1 MTKRD
6 SVFPSRDA
14 IVAFIRA
21 NPGEVGTR
29 DIAREFGLKNADRA
43 ELKRI
48 LRDLAD
54 SGTIARRGKKVAE
67 PAALP
72 ATLIA
77 DITGR
82 DSDGEL
88 IATPAEWNEVEDS
101 EPPKIRIHVPRGR
114 QPGAAAGVGDRAL
127 LRIEPAGEDDG
138 ATIYRG
144 RVLKVTDQARGRV
157 LGVFRALPTGGGR
170 LVPVDKKQAGR
181 ELNIAAADMNGATDG
196 DLVSVDLVRTR
207 AFGLGSGRVKERLGS
222 VSSEKAISLIAIH
235 AHEIPLAF
243 SPGALREAEEA
254 EPATLKGRE
263 DWRDIPLVTIDPPDA
278 KDHDDAV
285 HAEAD
290 SDPAN
295 KGGFIVRV
303 AIADVAFYVRPGS
316 ALDRDALLRGNSV
329 YFPDRVVPMLPERIS
344 NDLCSLVPNAP
355 RGALAVRMVIGA
367 DGRKRSHSFHRVLM
381 RSAAKLNYAQAQ
393 AAIDGRPDDITG
405 PLLNPILKPL
415 YAAYATAKKARDERD
430 PLDLDIP
437 ERKILLKPDG
447 TVDRVVVPERL
458 DAHKLIEEFMIL
470 ANVAAAEML
479 EKKSLPLIYR
489 VHDEP
494 TQEKVHALQEFLKT
508 IDVPFAKGGALRP
521 SLFNRVL
528 TLVAGQDYQPLV
540 NEVVLRSQ
548 AQAEYSAENYGHF
561 GLNLRRYAHFTSPI
575 RRYADLVVHRALI
588 RGLGLGE
595 GALPDSETL
604 ETLSEVAAQIS
615 VSERRAM
622 KAERETAD
630 RLIAH
635 HLVDRIGASFQG
647 RISGVT
653 RAGLFV
659 KLQDTGADGLI
670 PIRTLGTEYF
680 NYDEARHALVG
691 SRSGAMHRLG
701 DIVDVRL
708 VEAAPIAGALR
719 FELLS
724 EGQTATRDHRGKGSE
739 GLKSRGFKPGGFKS
753 KGSGSEAPGRTKA
766 KPGRAKDRKAAK
778 QGPGKQNPGKAAAAK
793 SGTAKGY
800 GKSSVKGSTKSKKGK

>member
-1 MTKRD
+1 MTTRD

-21 NPGEVGTR
+21 HPGTVGTK

-54 SGTIARRGKKVAE
+54 SGTIAKRGKKLAE

-82 DSDGEL
+82 DRDGEL
-88 IATPAEWNEVEDS
+88 IATPAEWDEVENS
-101 EPPKIRIHVPRGR
+101 EPPKIRVHVPRSR
-114 QPGAAAGVGDRAL
+114 QPGTAAGIGDRAL
-127 LRIEPAGEDDG
+127 LRIEPAGEDHG
-138 ATIYRG
+138 AAVYRG
-144 RVLKVTDQARGRV
+144 RVLKIIDHARGRV

-181 ELNIAAADMNGATDG
+181 ELNIAAADSNGAADG

-207 AFGLGSGRVKERLGS
+207 AFGLASGRVKERLGS
-222 VSSEKAISLIAIH
+222 VNSEKAISLIAIH

-243 SPGALREAEEA
+243 SPAALREADEA
-254 EPATLKGRE
+254 KPATLKGRE
-263 DWRDIPLVTIDPPDA
+263 DWRDVPLVTIDPPDA

-285 HAEAD
+285 HATAD
-290 SDPAN
+290 PDPAN
-295 KGGFIVRV
+295 KGGFIVHV
-303 AIADVAFYVRPGS
+303 AIADVAFYVRSGS
-316 ALDRDALLRGNSV
+316 ALDRDALTRGNSV

-344 NDLCSLVPNAP
+344 NDLCSLVPNEP

-367 DGRKRSHSFHRVLM
+367 DGHKHSHSFHRILM

-393 AAIDGRPDDITG
+393 AAIDGRPDDTTG
-405 PLLNPILKPL
+405 PLLEPILKPL
-415 YAAYATAKKARDERD
+415 YAAYAVANRAREVRD

-447 TVDRVVVPERL
+447 TVDRVVVPLRL

-479 EKKSLPLIYR
+479 EKKALPLIYR

-494 TQEKVHALQEFLKT
+494 TLEKVHALQEFLKT
-508 IDVPFAKGGALRP
+508 IDVPFVKSGTLRP
-521 SLFNRVL
+521 AMFNRVL
-528 TLVAGQDYQPLV
+528 SQVKGQDYEPLV

-548 AQAEYSAENYGHF
+548 AQAEYAAENYGHF

-588 RGLGLGE
+588 RALGLGE
-595 GALPDSETL
+595 GALPDSETP

-615 VSERRAM
+615 VTERRAM

-659 KLQDTGADGLI
+659 KLSDTGADGLI

-701 DIVDVRL
+701 DVVDVRL

-724 EGQTATRDHRGKGSE
+724 EGQAGPRHRRGKGLKPE
-739 GLKSRGFKPGGFKS
+739 GFRSKDVKPEGSRARDSKP
-753 KGSGSEAPGRTKA
+753 KGASRPKA
-766 KPGRAKDRKAAK
+766 KAGRAKDGKAAK
-778 QGPGKQNPGKAAAAK
+778 PGSSKGPP
-793 SGTAKGY
+793 
-800 GKSSVKGSTKSKKGK
+800 KSKKGKSWKR

>member
-1 MTKRD
+1 MKKKPD
-6 SVFPSRDA
+6 NGFPARDA
-14 IVAFIRA
+14 IVAFIRS
-21 NPGEVGTR
+21 NPGKVGTR
-29 DIAREFGLKNADRA
+29 EIAREFGLKNADRV
-43 ELKRI
+43 ELKRM

-54 SGTIARRGKKVAE
+54 EGAIAKRGRKIQE

-72 ATLIA
+72 PTVIA

-82 DSDGEL
+82 DTDGEL
-88 IATPAEWNEVEDS
+88 LAAPAEWDVEES
-101 EPPKIRIHVPRGR
+101 GPAPKIRIHVPRR
-114 QPGAAAGVGDRAL
+114 TQPGTAAGVGDRAL
-127 LRIEPAGEDDG
+127 MRIEKLDEGEG
-138 ATIYRG
+138 ALYRG
-144 RVLKVTDQARGRV
+144 RIIKVIDHARTRV
-157 LGVFRALPTGGGR
+157 LGIFRPAPGGGGR

-181 ELNIAAADMNGATDG
+181 ELNIAPSDTGGAEDG
-196 DLVSVDLVRTR
+196 DLVSVDLVRSR
-207 AFGLGSGRVKERLGS
+207 GYGPASGKVKERLGS
-222 VSSEKAISLIAIH
+222 LSTEKAISLIAIH
-235 AHEIPLAF
+235 AHEIPQAF
-243 SPGALREAEEA
+243 SPAAVREAEA
-254 EPATLKGRE
+254 AQPANLKGRE
-263 DWRDIPLVTIDPPDA
+263 DWRDLPLVTIDPPDA

-285 HAEAD
+285 HAAPD
-290 SDPAN
+290 DDPN
-295 KGGFIVRV
+295 NRGGFVVHV

-316 ALDRDALLRGNSV
+316 ALDRDALTRGNSV

-344 NDLCSLVPNAP
+344 NDLCSLVPGEP

-393 AAIDGRPDDITG
+393 AAIDGRPDDTTG
-405 PLLNPILKPL
+405 PLLEPILKPL
-415 YAAYATAKKARDERD
+415 YAAYALVKLARDERD
-430 PLDLDIP
+430 PLDLDLP
-437 ERKILLKPDG
+437 ERKILLKPNG

-479 EKKSLPLIYR
+479 EKKALPLIYR

-494 TQEKVHALQEFLKT
+494 SQEKVHNLQEFLKT
-508 IDVPFAKGGALRP
+508 LDLPFTKAGALRP
-521 SLFNRVL
+521 ALFNRVL
-528 TLVAGQDYQPLV
+528 GQVKGEDYEPLV

-548 AQAEYSAENYGHF
+548 AQAEYSSENYGHF

-588 RGLGLGE
+588 RALGLGE
-595 GALPDSETL
+595 GALPDTETL

-615 VSERRAM
+615 VTERRAM

-635 HLVDRIGASFQG
+635 FLADRIGATFQG

-659 KLQDTGADGLI
+659 KLSDTGADGLI

-680 NYDEARHALVG
+680 NYDETRHALVG

-701 DIVDVRL
+701 DVVDVRL
-708 VEAAPIAGALR
+708 VEAAPVAGALR

-724 EGQTATRDHRGKGSE
+724 EGKVIPRGRKRDG
-739 GLKSRGFKPGGFKS
+739 S
-753 KGSGSEAPGRTKA
+753 KGPSSSRPGRS
-766 KPGRAKDRKAAK
+766 PHEKDRKAHK
-778 QGPGKQNPGKAAAAK
+778 GKPGKPKPGKP
-793 SGTAKGY
+793 KGP
-800 GKSSVKGSTKSKKGK
+800 KSKKGKSWKP

>member
-1 MTKRD
+1 VKRKPD
-6 SVFPSRDA
+6 NGFPARDA

-21 NPGEVGTR
+21 NPGKIGTR
-29 DIAREFGLKNADRA
+29 EIAREFGLKNADRV

-48 LRDLAD
+48 LRELAD
-54 SGTIARRGKKVAE
+54 EGTIAKRGRKVLE

-72 ATLIA
+72 PTVMA

-82 DSDGEL
+82 DTDGEL
-88 IATPAEWNEVEDS
+88 LATPTEWDEE
-101 EPPKIRIHVPRGR
+101 EFGAAPKIRIHVPRR
-114 QPGAAAGVGDRAL
+114 PQPGTAAGVGDRAL
-127 LRIEPAGEDDG
+127 LRVEKTDETEGTP
-138 ATIYRG
+138 YRG
-144 RVLKVTDQARGRV
+144 RVIKVIDHARTRL
-157 LGVFRALPTGGGR
+157 LGIFRKLPNGGGR

-181 ELNIAAADMNGATDG
+181 ELNIASTDTGGAEDG

-207 AFGLGSGRVKERLGS
+207 GYGLASGKVKERLGS
-222 VSSEKAISLIAIH
+222 LATEKAVSLIAIH
-235 AHEIPLAF
+235 AHEIPQAF
-243 SPGALREAEEA
+243 TPAALREAEDA
-254 EPATLKGRE
+254 KPAILKGRE
-263 DWRDIPLVTIDPPDA
+263 DWRELPLVTIDPPDA

-285 HAEAD
+285 HAAPD
-290 SDPAN
+290 DDPNN
-295 KGGFIVRV
+295 KGGYIVHV

-316 ALDRDALLRGNSV
+316 ALDRDALTRGNSV

-344 NDLCSLVPNAP
+344 NDLCSLVPGEP
-355 RGALAVRMVIGA
+355 RGALAVRMVIGH

-393 AAIDGRPDDITG
+393 AAIDGRPDDTTG
-405 PLLNPILKPL
+405 PLLEPILKPL
-415 YAAYATAKKARDERD
+415 YAAYALVKLARDERD
-430 PLDLDIP
+430 PLDLDLP

-447 TVDRVVVPERL
+447 TVDRVIVPERL

-479 EKKSLPLIYR
+479 EKKALPLIYR

-494 TQEKVHALQEFLKT
+494 SQEKVHNLQEFLKT
-508 IDVPFAKGGALRP
+508 LDLPFTKAGALRP
-521 SLFNRVL
+521 ALFNRVL
-528 TLVAGQDYQPLV
+528 GQVRGHDAELLV

-548 AQAEYSAENYGHF
+548 AQAEYAAENYGHF

-575 RRYADLVVHRALI
+575 RRYADLIVHRALI
-588 RGLGLGE
+588 RALGLGE
-595 GALPDSETL
+595 GALPETETL

-615 VSERRAM
+615 VTERRAM

-635 HLVDRIGASFQG
+635 FLADRIGATFQG

-659 KLQDTGADGLI
+659 KLSETGADGLI

-680 NYDEARHALVG
+680 NYDETRHALVG

-701 DIVDVRL
+701 DVVDVRL
-708 VEAAPIAGALR
+708 VEAAPVAGALR

-724 EGQTATRDHRGKGSE
+724 EGKAIPRGRKQGGRRDASKAPVTSSKSRPGRSPHPGDSKSGKGKPGKSKRGKSW
-739 GLKSRGFKPGGFKS
+739 KR
-753 KGSGSEAPGRTKA
+753 
-766 KPGRAKDRKAAK
+766 
-778 QGPGKQNPGKAAAAK
+778 
-793 SGTAKGY
+793 
-800 GKSSVKGSTKSKKGK
+800 

>member
-1 MTKRD
+1 VAKQRD
-6 SVFPSRDA
+6 RVFPERDA

-21 NPGEVGTR
+21 HPGKVGTR
-29 DIAREFGLKNADRA
+29 EIARQFGLKNADRI

-48 LRDLAD
+48 LRELAD
-54 SGTIARRGKKVAE
+54 EGTIAKQGKKIHEA
-67 PAALP
+67 
-72 ATLIA
+72 ATLPPTVMA

-88 IATPAEWNEVEDS
+88 IATPTEWDEES
-101 EPPKIRIHVPRGR
+101 GEPPKIRIHVPRR
-114 QPGAAAGVGDRAL
+114 PQPGTAAGVGDRAL
-127 LRIEPAGEDDG
+127 LRVEKSDDSEG
-138 ATIYRG
+138 ALYRG
-144 RVLKVTDQARGRV
+144 RVIKVVDHAKARV
-157 LGVFRALPTGGGR
+157 LGIFRSLPGGGGR
-170 LVPVDKKQAGR
+170 LIPVDKKQAGR
-181 ELNIAAADMNGATDG
+181 ELNIARDDSGGAQDG
-196 DLVSVDLVRTR
+196 DLVSVDLVRSR
-207 AFGLGSGRVKERLGS
+207 GFGLASGKVKERLGS
-222 VSSEKAISLIAIH
+222 LASEKAVSLIAIH
-235 AHEIPLAF
+235 AHEIPQAF
-243 SPGALREAEEA
+243 SPAALREAEEA
-254 EPATLKGRE
+254 KPATLSGRE
-263 DWRDIPLVTIDPPDA
+263 DWRDVPLVTIDPPDA

-285 HAEAD
+285 YAEPD
-290 SDPAN
+290 SDPHN
-295 KGGFIVRV
+295 KGGVIVSV

-316 ALDRDALLRGNSV
+316 ALDRDALTRGNSV

-344 NDLCSLVPNAP
+344 NDLCSLVPGQP

-367 DGRKRSHSFHRVLM
+367 DGRKRSHTFHRILM

-393 AAIDGRPDDITG
+393 AAIDGRPDDTTG
-405 PLLNPILKPL
+405 PLLDPILKPL
-415 YAAYATAKKARDERD
+415 YDAYAIVKRARDERD

-447 TVDRVVVPERL
+447 TVDRVIVPERL

-479 EKKSLPLIYR
+479 EKKALPLIYR

-494 TQEKVHALQEFLKT
+494 TLEKVHNLQEFLKT
-508 IDVPFAKGGALRP
+508 LDLPFAKSGALRP
-521 SLFNRVL
+521 ALFNRVL
-528 TLVAGQDYQPLV
+528 AQVKGHDSEPLV

-548 AQAEYSAENYGHF
+548 AQAEYAAENYGHF

-575 RRYADLVVHRALI
+575 RRYADLIVHRALI

-595 GALPDSETL
+595 GALPETETV

-615 VSERRAM
+615 VTERRAM

-635 HLVDRIGASFQG
+635 FLADRIGATFQG

-659 KLQDTGADGLI
+659 KLSDTGADGLI

-680 NYDEARHALVG
+680 NYDETRHALVG
-691 SRSGAMHRLG
+691 TRSGAMHRLG
-701 DIVDVRL
+701 DVVDVRL
-708 VEAAPIAGALR
+708 VEAAPVAGALR

-724 EGQTATRDHRGKGSE
+724 EGKVVPRGR
-739 GLKSRGFKPGGFKS
+739 RGEHARSDRPKVQANAPAKADPGRSPRKKDRKPGN
-753 KGSGSEAPGRTKA
+753 A
-766 KPGRAKDRKAAK
+766 KPG
-778 QGPGKQNPGKAAAAK
+778 K
-793 SGTAKGY
+793 SNK
-800 GKSSVKGSTKSKKGK
+800 GKSWKP